1 MIKEL
6 FEYLMKNKKWW
17 LIPPIIVFVIF
28 GLLVAFSTT
37 SPVSPFIY
45 MLF

>member
-1 MIKEL
+1 MKDLLAFLWKE
-6 FEYLMKNKKWW
+6 KKWW
-17 LIPPIIVFVIF
+17 LVPPLVVFVIF
-28 GLLVAFSTT
+28 GVLLVLSTA

>member
-1 MIKEL
+1 MIKDL
-6 FEYLMKNKKWW
+6 ALYLWMV
-17 LIPPIIVFVIF
+17 PPIVVFLIF
-28 GLLVAFSTT
+28 GALVAFSSV

>member
-6 FEYLMKNKKWW
+6 FEFLWQNKKWW
-17 LIPPIIVFVIF
+17 LIPPVIMFVIF
-28 GLLVAFSTT
+28 GFLVAFSAT